1 MCALLYD
8 SELDWADERGAA
20 WCRSSEPDSLVFA
33 AFAGGG
39 PLANKKWPLNEES
52 AKKLIV

>member
-1 MCALLYD
+1 MCASLWD
-8 SELDWADERGAA
+8 SELDWADERGTA
-20 WCRSSEPDSLVFA
+20 WYRSSEPDSLVFA